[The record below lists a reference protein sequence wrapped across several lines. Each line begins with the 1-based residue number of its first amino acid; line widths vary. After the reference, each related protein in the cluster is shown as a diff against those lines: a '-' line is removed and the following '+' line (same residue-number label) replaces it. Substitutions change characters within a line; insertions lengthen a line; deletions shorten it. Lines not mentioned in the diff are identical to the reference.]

1 VCRFENY
8 IIPNMEQRLCRRC
21 RIAKPIDGFPFVNE
35 RQGRRRFICN
45 ACRAVYNREH
55 YKANKLAYVQK
66 ARDWRKSRRIELR
79 TIVWEYFNT
88 HPCIDCGESDPV
100 VLEFDHVSK
109 KKEAEVAVL
118 VHKAVSIETLMEEI
132 AKCEVRCA
140 NCHRRRHAKERRT
153 GRIAE
158 MD

>member
-1 VCRFENY
+1 
-8 IIPNMEQRLCRRC
+8 MEQRLCRRC
-21 RIAKPIDGFPFVNE
+21 QIAKSIDGFPFVNE
-35 RQGRRRFICN
+35 RHGRRRFICN

-55 YKANKLAYVQK
+55 YKANKSAYVQK
-66 ARDWRKSRRIELR
+66 ARGWRKSRRIELR
-79 TIVWEYFNT
+79 TIVWEYLNT

-109 KKEAEVAVL
+109 KKEAGVAVL